1 MLNIEHRNYIKVPAS
16 IVYEVLTSSKGLGE
30 IWTKKLDV
38 QAKERYINIFD
49 FDEVYLTKIKIL
61 RLEPNSTIVWECIAS
76 DEQWVGTGVSF
87 ELTEKDQIT
96 TVVLKH
102 TNWRELT
109 DFYQWC
115 NYNWALFLQRLKIYC
130 EKQHDF

>member
-38 QAKERYINIFD
+38 QAKEGYINIFD
-49 FDEVYLTKIKIL
+49 FDEGYLTKMKIL

-87 ELTEKDQIT
+87 ELTEKD
-96 TVVLKH
+96 KSPPS
-102 TNWRELT
+102 
-109 DFYQWC
+109 F
-115 NYNWALFLQRLKIYC
+115 
-130 EKQHDF
+130 

>member
-38 QAKERYINIFD
+38 QAKEGYINIFD
-49 FDEVYLTKIKIL
+49 FDEGYLTKMKIL

-115 NYNWALFLQRLKIYC
+115 NYNWALFFR
-130 EKQHDF
+130 D